1 MHQQTIRHFRK
12 LPVAAFTLSLL
23 LSSSCQRS
31 SDKDVSAE
39 IVALERAAL
48 DRWGKGDP
56 QGYLDRMAPEI
67 TYFDPAVEKRIDD
80 LPAMRAYLI
89 PITGKIGISHYDM
102 LAPKV
107 QRHGAVAVLTFNLID
122 YGAHLEGRTD
132 VATRWNSTEIYAQ
145 IDGTWRIIHSHWS
158 YIKPDLK

>member
-1 MHQQTIRHFRK
+1 
-12 LPVAAFTLSLL
+12 
-23 LSSSCQRS
+23 
-31 SDKDVSAE
+31 VSAE
-39 IVALERAAL
+39 IIALERAAL

-56 QGYLDRMAPEI
+56 QGYMDRFAPGI

-80 LPAMRAYLI
+80 LAAMRAYLA
-89 PITGKIGISHYDM
+89 PLTGKIGISRYDM

-122 YGAHLEGRTD
+122 YGAHLDGRTD
-132 VATRWNSTEIYAQ
+132 VPTRWNSTEIYAQ
-145 IDGTWRIIHSHWS
+145 VEGTWKIIHSHWS